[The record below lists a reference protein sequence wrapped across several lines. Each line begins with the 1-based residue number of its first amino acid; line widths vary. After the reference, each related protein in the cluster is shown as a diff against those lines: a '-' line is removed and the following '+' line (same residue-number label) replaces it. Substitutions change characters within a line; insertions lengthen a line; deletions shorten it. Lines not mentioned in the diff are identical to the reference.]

1 MESFWKNTPH
11 IGMSPMDGVTD
22 APYRKITDEI
32 GHPDL
37 LFTEFIPVEA
47 IVRGSTRVLLA
58 FAHHNT
64 ETPTLAQIYGTNL
77 EAYRQAAFIACEM
90 DFDGIDINMGCPDRA
105 VARKGAGAGLIKT
118 PKLAQD
124 IVKTVKSAVND
135 WKDGKTMEEEGVRDE
150 TIATVEEYKRRFEL
164 VSTRKMLPVSVKTRI
179 GYDKIVTKDWISM
192 LLESQP
198 AAISLHGRTLE
209 QMYTGLANWEEI
221 GKAAELAKKA
231 HIPLLG
237 NGDVKSKDEARNKIK
252 QFELSGVLIGR
263 ASFGNPW
270 VFSEETP
277 TTRERLTTA
286 LKHAHLFEEMIPE
299 GHFLSMRKHLAW
311 YTRGFDDAA
320 EVRRQLMEVQN
331 AQDVYQ
337 ILKPL
342 IKQ

>member
-1 MESFWKNTPH
+1 MQSFWNNTPL

-22 APYRKITDEI
+22 APYRQITDEI

-47 IVRGSTRVLLA
+47 IVRGSTRVLMA

-64 ETPTLAQIYGTNL
+64 VTPTIAQIYGTSL

-124 IVKTVKSAVND
+124 IVKTVQRAVHD
-135 WKDGKTMEEEGVRDE
+135 WSEGKTIEEEGVRE
-150 TIATVEEYKRRFEL
+150 EMIQTVQEYKQRFQLRSE
-164 VSTRKMLPVSVKTRI
+164 RKLLPVSVKTRM
-179 GYDKIVTKDWISM
+179 GYDKIITTEWIQY
-192 LLESQP
+192 LIDVQP

-209 QMYTGLANWEEI
+209 QMYTGFADWDEI
-221 GKAAELAKKA
+221 GKAADLAA
-231 HIPLLG
+231 QSNIPLLG
-237 NGDVKSKDEARNKIK
+237 NGDVKTKDEARNKI
-252 QFELSGVLIGR
+252 EEYNLSGVLIGR

-270 VFSEETP
+270 VFSEVEP
-277 TTRERLTTA
+277 TTDQRLTTA
-286 LKHAHLFEEMIPE
+286 LTHAKLFEELIPE

-320 EVRRQLMEVQN
+320 EVRRQLMEVKN
-331 AQDVYQ
+331 ADDVEK
-337 ILKPL
+337 ILLPL
-342 IKQ
+342 IK